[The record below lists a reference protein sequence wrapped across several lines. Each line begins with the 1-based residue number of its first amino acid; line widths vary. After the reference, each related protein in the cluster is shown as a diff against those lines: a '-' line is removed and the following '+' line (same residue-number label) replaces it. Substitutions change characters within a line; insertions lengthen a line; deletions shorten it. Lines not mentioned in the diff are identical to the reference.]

1 MRAVLLTE
9 DGEAREVE
17 HETLDD
23 LQALVGGGFIEG
35 LGIPWPGAYAFG
47 NDEAKLIGMDVNHR
61 ATALVYGDKDEA
73 RKREADA
80 KAEWEDRGFAVID
93 ASMDGG
99 QYDEP
104 CIAGP
109 LVVVGSNEEGE
120 TLPIPAAL
128 ATMLLNL
135 EAWSA

>member
-35 LGIPWPGAYAFG
+35 IGIPWPGAYAFG
-47 NDEAKLIGMDVNHR
+47 NDEAKLIGLEENPR
-61 ATALVYGDKDEA
+61 ATALVYGDKGEA
-73 RKREADA
+73 RKREAA
-80 KAEWEDRGFAVID
+80 QKAEWEERGFAVID
-93 ASMDGG
+93 AGMDSG
-99 QYDEP
+99 YDEP

-109 LVVVGSNEEGE
+109 IVVVGSNEEGE
-120 TLPIPAAL
+120 TLPIPDAL

-135 EAWSA
+135 EAWT